1 MYKAEENKRE
11 KQNKLFNSAYK
22 LFTKNGIKDT
32 SIQNIVDD
40 AGVAKGTF
48 YLYFKDKYDIQN
60 KLIEKTSNK
69 LFRDAVNSLNK
80 VYIDNFDDQVIFI
93 INHVIDCLINDKIL
107 IKFIAKDLSGGIFN
121 KAISTISSPESDDEG
136 LIDFFTRKAKE
147 NNRNFANPEMTLFTI
162 VELAGATC
170 FNSIMYD
177 IPVPISEYK
186 PYLYRII
193 RGILKGD

>member
-1 MYKAEENKRE
+1 MYKAEENKKE

-22 LFTKNGIKDT
+22 LFTQNGIKDT

-80 VYIDNFDDQVIFI
+80 VYIDSFDDQVIFI

-121 KAISTISSPESDDEG
+121 KAISTISSPESDDES

-147 NNRNFANPEMTLFTI
+147 NNRIFANPEMTLFTI

-177 IPVPISEYK
+177 IPVPIEEYK

>member
-1 MYKAEENKRE
+1 MYKAEENKKE

-22 LFTKNGIKDT
+22 LFTQNGIKDT

-80 VYIDNFDDQVIFI
+80 VYIDSFDDQVIFI
-93 INHVIDCLINDKIL
+93 INHVIDCLINDKI
-107 IKFIAKDLSGGIFN
+107 
-121 KAISTISSPESDDEG
+121 
-136 LIDFFTRKAKE
+136 
-147 NNRNFANPEMTLFTI
+147 I
-162 VELAGATC
+162 V
-170 FNSIMYD
+170 
-177 IPVPISEYK
+177 
-186 PYLYRII
+186 
-193 RGILKGD
+193 

>member
-22 LFTKNGIKDT
+22 LFTQNGIKDT

-48 YLYFKDKYDIQN
+48 YLYFKDKYDIKN

-69 LFRDAVNSLNK
+69 LFREAVNSLNK

-93 INHVIDCLINDKIL
+93 INYVIDCLINDKIL

-121 KAISTISSPESDDEG
+121 KAISTISSPESDDES

-147 NNRNFANPEMTLFTI
+147 NNRNYTNPEMTLFTI

-177 IPVPISEYK
+177 IPVPIEEYK

-193 RGILKGD
+193 RGILKSD